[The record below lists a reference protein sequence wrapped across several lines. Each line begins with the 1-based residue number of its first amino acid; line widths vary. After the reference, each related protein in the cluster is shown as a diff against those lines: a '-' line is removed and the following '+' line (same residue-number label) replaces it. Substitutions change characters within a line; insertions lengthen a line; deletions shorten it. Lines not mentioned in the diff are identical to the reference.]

1 MGLRLGSTFQRL
13 LRLFQLDLCPAA
25 LPLTLNY
32 RPEVDLSFV
41 GQYSV
46 PCRVGDSFSRELAL
60 TFLSFMQ
67 YLYIVYLGLTG
78 ESTDYFYEFP

>member
-32 RPEVDLSFV
+32 PAEVDLSFA

-46 PCRVGDSFSRELAL
+46 PRRVGDSLYRELAL
-60 TFLSFMQ
+60 NFSQIYSVL
-67 YLYIVYLGLTG
+67 LRRLPWVGR
-78 ESTDYFYEFP
+78 